1 MTGTQYETGAAFAA
15 RMDANDPLA
24 SFRTRFLFP
33 KTANGE
39 DSVYLC
45 GHSLGLQPKKTINY
59 IEQELRDWA
68 DLGVEGHF
76 RARNPWMP
84 YHRLLA
90 EQTAAL
96 VGAKPEEVVVMN
108 SLTVNLHLMMVSFY
122 RPTPKRHRIVV
133 ERGAFPSDQYA
144 VKSQIKVHGY
154 DSGSALIELTP
165 RPGEFCV
172 REEDVDELIEHE
184 GESIALIL
192 LGGVNYA
199 TGQAFDM
206 RRITRSGRARGCVVG
221 FDLAHAAGNLL
232 LSLHE
237 WGPDFAVWCCY
248 KYLNGGPGCV
258 GGCFVHE
265 RHARA
270 WELPR
275 YAGWW
280 GHDEKLRFEMG
291 PDFRPMAGAEG
302 WQLSNPPILA
312 LAPLRASMEIFHEA
326 GMERLRAKSVALTGY
341 LEFLLEQIASPKF
354 SIITPPESTRRGAQ
368 ISLRIPDQGKAFC
381 EELASAGVI
390 GDWREPDIL
399 RVAPVPLYNSYQDV
413 YEFVRRFSASLLKD

>member
-1 MTGTQYETGAAFAA
+1 VTVTPYETGAEFAA
-15 RMDANDPLA
+15 TMDANDPLA
-24 SFRTRFLFP
+24 GFRARFLFP
-33 KTANGE
+33 KTASGE
-39 DSVYLC
+39 DYIYLC
-45 GHSLGLQPKKTINY
+45 GHSLGLQPRKAKDD

-76 RARNPWMP
+76 HARSPWMP
-84 YHRLLA
+84 YHRLLT
-90 EQTAAL
+90 EQTAEL
-96 VGAKPEEVVVMN
+96 VGAKPQEVVVMN

-122 RPTPKRHRIVV
+122 RPTRQRHKIVV

-144 VKSQIKVHGY
+144 VKSQIKVQGY
-154 DSGSALIELTP
+154 DPASALIELTP

-172 REEDVDELIEHE
+172 RDEDVEELIERE

-206 RRITRSGRARGCVVG
+206 QRITASGHARGCVVG

-237 WGPDFAVWCCY
+237 WGPDFAVWCSY

-291 PDFRPMAGAEG
+291 PDFQPMAGAEG

-312 LAPLRASMEIFHEA
+312 LAPLRAAMEIFHEA

-341 LEFLLEQIASPKF
+341 LEFLLEAIASSKF
-354 SIITPPESTRRGAQ
+354 SIITPRESERRGAQ
-368 ISLRIPDQGKAFC
+368 ISMRIRDKGKAFC
-381 EELASAGVI
+381 EELAGAGVI

-399 RVAPVPLYNSYQDV
+399 RVAPIPLYNSYQDV
-413 YEFVRRFSASLLKD
+413 YEFVRRFSTSLLKA